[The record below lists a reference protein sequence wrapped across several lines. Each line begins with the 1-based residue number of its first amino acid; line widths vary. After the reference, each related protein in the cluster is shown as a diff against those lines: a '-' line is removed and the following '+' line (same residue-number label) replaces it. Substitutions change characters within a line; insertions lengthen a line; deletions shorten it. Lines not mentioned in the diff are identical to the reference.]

1 MKVNKRRRLAESL
14 KDGRT
19 VWLDGKKIDDLYAHH
34 AFTGTLD
41 TLTHLLDM
49 LDSPEEQKIVGYES
63 PKTKEFVHK
72 SFLIPKDM
80 EELIERRKA
89 FELWSRK
96 TYGVMSRLS
105 DYANSM
111 VTGYYIDRDFFN
123 QYDSGFS
130 KKITEYYEQA
140 RDERRIV
147 IQAILDPQI
156 DRSKPGDE
164 QEDAL
169 LKVIKETEE
178 GIVVR
183 GAKMIAT
190 ASPYAHDVIIMPHQK
205 LTPDKTEQANM
216 CIIPLNLPGLQIVCR
231 ESFASKDQ
239 KKHPLS
245 AQFDEMDAVLLFDD
259 VLIPWERVLI
269 RGSVEGVFEAQRHQ
283 QLNCLAHHQTVV
295 RLLTKLQFVAG
306 VATAIA
312 QSIGVD
318 QFLQVK
324 EKLGELYTQIDS
336 IEALLIASE
345 IQGSLNEKGVYL
357 PALVPLQTAR
367 NLGTRHYPR
376 AIEILKQIGAGGFIQ
391 LPSTTIEDSNELI
404 PLLEKYFRGANVDA
418 VTKTSLFQVGWE
430 LIGSTLGSRH
440 DLYERLYTGD
450 PIRTFAMQY
459 ETYDKEP
466 LKRRLHHF
474 LEEVNGKG
482 NRDDR
487 KQSVSSTT

>member
-1 MKVNKRRRLAESL
+1 MYHPIES
-14 KDGRT
+14 
-19 VWLDGKKIDDLYAHH
+19 Y
-34 AFTGTLD
+34 
-41 TLTHLLDM
+41 
-49 LDSPEEQKIVGYES
+49 
-63 PKTKEFVHK
+63 
-72 SFLIPKDM
+72 
-80 EELIERRKA
+80 
-89 FELWSRK
+89 
-96 TYGVMSRLS
+96 
-105 DYANSM
+105 
-111 VTGYYIDRDFFN
+111 
-123 QYDSGFS
+123 
-130 KKITEYYEQA
+130 
-140 RDERRIV
+140 
-147 IQAILDPQI
+147 
-156 DRSKPGDE
+156 
-164 QEDAL
+164 
-169 LKVIKETEE
+169 
-178 GIVVR
+178 
-183 GAKMIAT
+183 
-190 ASPYAHDVIIMPHQK
+190 
-205 LTPDKTEQANM
+205 
-216 CIIPLNLPGLQIVCR
+216 GLQIVCR